1 MAGLAVAVPL
11 RAREVDNIERR
22 DADQPAGELRAAAAR
37 AARAAEVRRLLDAR
51 GGREQHLGFH
61 RTVTSEK
68 RGTPYLSEAGIKRM
82 SGGINRQ
89 CD

>member
-1 MAGLAVAVPL
+1 MTSRPMAGLAVAVPL

-51 GGREQHLGFH
+51 GGREQRLGFH

-68 RGTPYLSEAGIKRM
+68 EAPLILAKLE
-82 SGGINRQ
+82 
-89 CD
+89 